1 MNEWEGVLSNGYN
14 MSKVQRQKTERQ
26 FRELQFGVNKI
37 GKAKQEVLGDE
48 AREATMDHVEE
59 PIVMDLTKGS
69 LSRDVGSGKRRRD
82 NFCLW
87 RP

>member
-1 MNEWEGVLSNGYN
+1 MD
-14 MSKVQRQKTERQ
+14 SKKGSY
-26 FRELQFGVNKI
+26 RELQFGVNKI

-59 PIVMDLTKGS
+59 PVVIDLAKGS
-69 LSRDVGSGKRRRD
+69 LNRDVGSRKRRRD

-87 RP
+87 RL